1 MLKKMHNSIDEE
13 TVNYLLAKYG
23 NDRNQEINFFNFLQL
38 ATFEKA
44 PQKSKVLYSP
54 RMKVQVAPK
63 EEFSVNDWKTIKQR
77 IDLEYERKLKEV
89 SDAALQK
96 L

>member
-1 MLKKMHNSIDEE
+1 
-13 TVNYLLAKYG
+13 
-23 NDRNQEINFFNFLQL
+23 
-38 ATFEKA
+38 
-44 PQKSKVLYSP
+44 
-54 RMKVQVAPK
+54 MKVQVAQK

>member
-1 MLKKMHNSIDEE
+1 
-13 TVNYLLAKYG
+13 
-23 NDRNQEINFFNFLQL
+23 
-38 ATFEKA
+38 
-44 PQKSKVLYSP
+44 
-54 RMKVQVAPK
+54 MKVQVTPK
-63 EEFSVNDWKTIKQR
+63 EEINVNDWKTIKNR

>member
-1 MLKKMHNSIDEE
+1 
-13 TVNYLLAKYG
+13 
-23 NDRNQEINFFNFLQL
+23 
-38 ATFEKA
+38 
-44 PQKSKVLYSP
+44 
-54 RMKVQVAPK
+54 MKVQVAPK

-96 L
+96 LQHYQAEHK